1 MDYEKPA
8 VLKLPIVL
16 RQVEVS
22 RTETISPTL
31 KRIWFTGEE
40 LKGFSKDGRELPP
53 FRSEG
58 PEDHVKFF
66 FPSPV
71 DGVLSLPVQA
81 DGTIDWP
88 KDPRPVAR
96 DYTPRGYRDGDAE
109 VAFDFVLHG
118 HGVASTWAATAKPG
132 DRLHMAGPKASLM
145 IPDADHFVL
154 IADQTALPALCN
166 WLEMLPAGKRV
177 DALVWIDEE
186 KSRFEIET
194 AAEINIGWI
203 VDTDPEGN
211 ALLEAMR
218 ALPRPGGSSFIWGA
232 MEAGVLRKVRAYY
245 IEEMRLD
252 RGQVDMAAYWRRGI
266 DDDQLL
272 ADAMR
277 IKETGALEKPFLIR
291 AAVQFRLPDLV
302 SEGVDTIEALA
313 RRAGVNTDAL
323 ARLMPAFVEMGIFK
337 RSGERITLGLAGD
350 LLTSPF
356 RRTLFSE
363 STAKG
368 RLHLAARGLPHFLK
382 TGESAYRATFG
393 TSLEDDAAADG
404 EIGDQLGH
412 ELSHM
417 VEALTSQTLAP
428 LATTCG
434 SRVAVIGTG
443 AEAIMM
449 SLFKS
454 RPDMTGTA
462 MIAGWALHEAREH
475 IEEAGLLGRADLTEL
490 GSVVPEAETL
500 VISAIG
506 ARWTDVL
513 IESAVAA
520 QEASDIWLIE
530 LVARPESPE
539 LAEDAALID
548 AGFGLRP
555 TDLSALIHN
564 LAEYGLTVAETHS
577 TRTGL
582 RLTRFTAT

>member
-8 VLKLPIVL
+8 TLKLPIVL

-22 RTETISPTL
+22 RTEEVSPTL
-31 KRIWFTGEE
+31 KRIWFTSDE
-40 LKGFSKDGRELPP
+40 LKAFSKDGRNLPP

-88 KDPRPVAR
+88 KNPRPVAR
-96 DYTPRGYRDGDAE
+96 DYTPRGYRDGDTE

-132 DRLHMAGPKASLM
+132 DRLHMAGPKASM
-145 IPDADHFVL
+145 TIPDADHFVL

-166 WLEMLPAGKRV
+166 WLEMLPQGKRV

-186 KSRFEIET
+186 KSRIEIET
-194 AAEINIGWI
+194 TANVHWI
-203 VDTDPEGN
+203 VDANPEGM
-211 ALLEAMR
+211 ALIEAAR
-218 ALPRPGGSSFIWGA
+218 ALPRPGGNSFVWGA
-232 MEAGVLRKVRAYY
+232 MEAGVLRKVRSLYLD
-245 IEEMRLD
+245 EMGLE
-252 RGQVDMAAYWRRGI
+252 RGQIDMAAYWRRGV

-277 IKETGALEKPFLIR
+277 IKETGSLEKPFLIR
-291 AAVQFRLPDLV
+291 TAVQFRLPDLV
-302 SEGVDTIEALA
+302 SEGVDSLEALA
-313 RRAGVNTDAL
+313 QRAGVNADAL
-323 ARLMPAFVEMGIFK
+323 ARLMPGFVELGIFK
-337 RSGERITLGLAGD
+337 RSSERITLGLAGD

-356 RRTLFSE
+356 RRALFSQT
-363 STAKG
+363 TAKG
-368 RLHLAARGLPHFLK
+368 RLHLAARGLPHFLQ
-382 TGESAYRATFG
+382 TGESAYKATFG
-393 TSLEDDAAADG
+393 TELEDDAANDR

-412 ELSHM
+412 ELGHM
-417 VEALTSQTLAP
+417 VEALTSQTLGP
-428 LATTCG
+428 LAAACG
-434 SRVAVIGTG
+434 SKVTVIGTG
-443 AEAIMM
+443 AEAIVM
-449 SLFKS
+449 SLFKN
-454 RPDMTGTA
+454 RPEMIGTA
-462 MIAGWALHEAREH
+462 MVPGWALDEAREH
-475 IEEAGLLGRADLTEL
+475 IEEAGLKARAELAEL
-490 GSVVPEAETL
+490 GTALPHAETL

-506 ARWTDVL
+506 RRWSDAI
-513 IESAVAA
+513 IESIVAA

-530 LVARPESPE
+530 LVARPESLE

-555 TDLSALIHN
+555 TELGPLTAN
-564 LAEYGLTVAETHS
+564 LAEYGLAPEQTHT

-582 RLTRFTAT
+582 RLTRFVATV